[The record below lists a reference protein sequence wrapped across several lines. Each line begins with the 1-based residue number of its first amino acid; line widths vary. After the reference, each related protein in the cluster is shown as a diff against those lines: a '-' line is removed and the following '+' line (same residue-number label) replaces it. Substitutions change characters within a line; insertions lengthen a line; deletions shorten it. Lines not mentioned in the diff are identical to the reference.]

1 MYRWIDRFVPSLGGR
16 ADLVLKERM
25 LVMSALVL
33 ALAALAFGVHAAR
46 LQGEIGGISVVL
58 WGGALLALTYPYLQK
73 RTGSAALPGTLIGL
87 EFAALTGLV
96 AFFGNGSDGVVL
108 IWAPTIPLLTAFLVG
123 PRAALATAAFAA
135 AVITLLFWMDGAG
148 LTPPDTFEPAQLV
161 RLRLLALVSG
171 LGLSAF
177 LGWLY
182 ESQTLRGLRRINHDL
197 LEAKERAEASE
208 RLKSA
213 LLMNMSHE
221 VRTPLTGIL
230 VAAELL
236 QGDTEGELADIA
248 GAIHTSGARLL
259 ATLEAVLELAQVEGG
274 ALAARAEP
282 LDLAGCLHDA
292 VEPAR
297 AAASRKGLAL
307 ELLLPAEP
315 VRAEADPAMVRRIL
329 ALLLD
334 NAVKFTETGGVYVH
348 LGADER
354 AARIAVED
362 TGPGIGADFLPHA
375 FEAFRQESDGH
386 ARSHEGAG
394 LGLTLAQRLAALQGG
409 SLSAESRRGRGST
422 FTLSLPLAAP
432 VPPQRKPVLHP
443 APLQAEA
450 GRGATS

>member
-1 MYRWIDRFVPSLGGR
+1 
-16 ADLVLKERM
+16 
-25 LVMSALVL
+25 
-33 ALAALAFGVHAAR
+33 
-46 LQGEIGGISVVL
+46 
-58 WGGALLALTYPYLQK
+58 
-73 RTGSAALPGTLIGL
+73 
-87 EFAALTGLV
+87 
-96 AFFGNGSDGVVL
+96 
-108 IWAPTIPLLTAFLVG
+108 
-123 PRAALATAAFAA
+123 
-135 AVITLLFWMDGAG
+135 MDGAG

-329 ALLLD
+329 A
-334 NAVKFTETGGVYVH
+334 
-348 LGADER
+348 
-354 AARIAVED
+354 
-362 TGPGIGADFLPHA
+362 
-375 FEAFRQESDGH
+375 
-386 ARSHEGAG
+386 
-394 LGLTLAQRLAALQGG
+394 
-409 SLSAESRRGRGST
+409 
-422 FTLSLPLAAP
+422 
-432 VPPQRKPVLHP
+432 
-443 APLQAEA
+443 
-450 GRGATS
+450 